1 MILCM
6 TIRQFYADIFW
17 FTLFHEIGHILNGDI
32 EYNKIDYY
40 VENEERE
47 NEADEFA
54 KNILINKK
62 DYNIYI
68 NKSDFSKESIIAFSK
83 IQKVQP
89 YIVIG
94 RLQKDKKIEY
104 NQYSDLK
111 VRYKYKQ

>member
-1 MILCM
+1 M
-6 TIRQFYADIFW
+6 
-17 FTLFHEIGHILNGDI
+17 NGDI

-47 NEADEFA
+47 NDADEFA
-54 KNILINKK
+54 KNILINKD

-68 NKSDFSKESIIAFSK
+68 NKADFSKESIIEFSK
-83 IQKVQP
+83 VQKVRP
-89 YIVIG
+89 YIVVG

-104 NQYSDLK
+104 SQYSDLK